1 MPQPP
6 ELLAQELA
14 QAEEAVDAYRRLVAD
29 EPGPHLPGLGTAL
42 DRYAL
47 LLGLSGRRGDA
58 VPIAEEAVDVL
69 RALSTR
75 DPDPPTMSLASALTN
90 LGNQLAGTGQHD
102 QALLSLRAAVTLSRR
117 HGSGLQ
123 LASALEH
130 LGIELG
136 DTGRAIEALEALTEA
151 MELRRPL
158 IETGTTEDAVDHW
171 TGLVALIHQL
181 HRMGRDE
188 DARPYEELAA
198 QYYRHVSQTGPD
210 YLAFVDD
217 LLREHGYTVTET
229 GFRRISE
236 TRPDESERVA
246 ETQADPRG
254 HVSEARADEGDV
266 AKARPEGRGVSD
278 ARADE
283 RGVADARADERDVA
297 DARPDESD
305 VAKARPEERDVADT
319 QPDERDVAE
328 AQPDECDGSEARAD
342 ELNEEGLRL
351 MREGRLEA
359 AAARFREAIGTAQ
372 ATVPAPG
379 EPTRREPGDAVT
391 ASALHN
397 LALVLSRLGKY
408 GEAVEPLQRS
418 ADLHRIAART
428 DDRRRPH
435 LASTLNNLGWTLLA
449 LRRFD
454 DALVPLGEA
463 IGLYR
468 LAGGPPAAL
477 ARSLYNHGVALGHLR
492 RHDEALTSAEEAA
505 EVLRP
510 LYVHAPDA
518 HREAFRDALTWL
530 ARQLRHLG
538 RTREARAA
546 DREANRL

>member
-14 QAEEAVDAYRRLVAD
+14 QAEEAVDAYRRLAAD
-29 EPGPHLPGLGTAL
+29 DPGPHLPGLGTAL

-47 LLGLSGRRGDA
+47 LLGLSDRRADA

-69 RALSTR
+69 RALSAR
-75 DPDPPTMSLASALTN
+75 APDPPTMSLTSALIN

-102 QALLSLRAAVTLSRR
+102 EALLSLRAAVALSRR

-136 DTGRAIEALEALTEA
+136 DTGRATEALEALTEA

-181 HRMGRDE
+181 HQMGRGD

-198 QYYRHVSQTGPD
+198 QYYRHVCETGPD

-217 LLREHGYTVTET
+217 LLRERGYTVTET
-229 GFRRISE
+229 GFRSVSE
-236 TRPDESERVA
+236 GQPDRSERVA
-246 ETQADPRG
+246 EAQPDPPDHG
-254 HVSEARADEGDV
+254 TEAQPDPPSRATEAQPDPPERV
-266 AKARPEGRGVSD
+266 AEP
-278 ARADE
+278 
-283 RGVADARADERDVA
+283 RADERDV
-297 DARPDESD
+297 
-305 VAKARPEERDVADT
+305 
-319 QPDERDVAE
+319 
-328 AQPDECDGSEARAD
+328 SEARAD

-359 AAARFREAIGTAQ
+359 AAARFREAIGAAQ
-372 ATVPAPG
+372 AIVPAEG
-379 EPTRREPGDAVT
+379 EPTQRGPGDAVT

-428 DDRRRPH
+428 DDRRRLQ
-435 LASTLNNLGWTLLA
+435 LASSLNNLGWTLLA
-449 LRRFD
+449 LQRFD
-454 DALVPLGEA
+454 DAVASLEEA

-468 LAGGPPAAL
+468 RDTGPPAAL
-477 ARSLYNHGVALGHLR
+477 ARSLYNHGVALGHLG

-510 LYVHAPDA
+510 LYVHEPDA
-518 HREAFRDALTWL
+518 YREGFRDALTWVS
-530 ARQLRHLG
+530 RQLRHLG
-538 RTREARAA
+538 RAREARAA
-546 DREANRL
+546 AREANRL